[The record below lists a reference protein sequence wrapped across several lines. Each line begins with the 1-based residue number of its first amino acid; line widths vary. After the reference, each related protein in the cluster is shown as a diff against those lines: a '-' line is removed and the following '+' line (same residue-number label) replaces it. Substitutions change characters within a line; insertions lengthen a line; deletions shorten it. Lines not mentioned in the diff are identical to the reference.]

1 MKAHFEKVLHDNS
14 SIVAFERVGAEFPS
28 TWHFHHEF
36 ELAVIVDGSGQRIV
50 GDGIDDYGPGDVVL
64 LGPDLLHCWRTGPIR
79 VQTEQIHRALV
90 IHFRENFLGDQFFSV
105 AEMQPISLLLKR
117 SACGLAFGHT
127 TAGRSVARQ
136 LLRFQSLSPI
146 ERLLMLV
153 SVLGELSRET
163 QAQKLSTDRVRPI
176 CRAYD
181 QRRIDAICTLLNQ
194 NYDSVI
200 DLERVA
206 RHVHMD
212 PSYLCRFFKRATGRT
227 IMTYVNECR
236 VGAATQLMVETEMS
250 LLDIAF
256 QVGFGNYSNFH
267 RQFRRMR
274 GYTPM
279 ALRQQLQKNIIVEP
293 KSARDPKGPARFL
306 TLARLSA
313 QRRNLDCSPNL
324 VPADVRQ
331 AQMRGA
337 WKSTWREAYAGAD

>member
-1 MKAHFEKVLHDNS
+1 
-14 SIVAFERVGAEFPS
+14 
-28 TWHFHHEF
+28 
-36 ELAVIVDGSGQRIV
+36 
-50 GDGIDDYGPGDVVL
+50 
-64 LGPDLLHCWRTGPIR
+64 
-79 VQTEQIHRALV
+79 
-90 IHFRENFLGDQFFSV
+90 
-105 AEMQPISLLLKR
+105 
-117 SACGLAFGHT
+117 
-127 TAGRSVARQ
+127 
-136 LLRFQSLSPI
+136 
-146 ERLLMLV
+146 
-153 SVLGELSRET
+153 
-163 QAQKLSTDRVRPI
+163 
-176 CRAYD
+176 
-181 QRRIDAICTLLNQ
+181 
-194 NYDSVI
+194 
-200 DLERVA
+200 
-206 RHVHMD
+206 
-212 PSYLCRFFKRATGRT
+212 
-227 IMTYVNECR
+227 
-236 VGAATQLMVETEMS
+236 MVETEMS